1 MPGSGNRTARP
12 KVVGREKLVRE
23 GRWCAW
29 SERFSI
35 LKDLVR
41 TTCHSADTG
50 AAAIQATTDPYW
62 TMLLEQIREDHRLLL
77 VDLVR
82 CLLLRGTPVPEVR
95 TVMTEVV
102 GPVEPEVGFDLLRF
116 DLEIAERKLELALR
130 RVLADTLVS
139 QSTLELLSLHYLR
152 LQPRLQELDELSR
165 RPAPAYAGLPQAVSS
180 SLH

>member
-1 MPGSGNRTARP
+1 MRME
-12 KVVGREKLVRE
+12 REI
-23 GRWCAW
+23 AT
-29 SERFSI
+29 

-41 TTCHSADTG
+41 TTCHSADTS

-62 TMLLEQIREDHRLLL
+62 AMLLEQIREDHRLLL

-95 TVMTEVV
+95 AVMTEVV
-102 GPVEPEVGFDLLRF
+102 GPVDPEVGFDLLRF

-130 RVLADTLVS
+130 RVLADALVS

-152 LQPRLQELDELSR
+152 LQPRLKELEELSR
-165 RPAPAYAGLPQAVSS
+165 RPVPAYAGLSRTVSN

>member
-1 MPGSGNRTARP
+1 
-12 KVVGREKLVRE
+12 
-23 GRWCAW
+23 
-29 SERFSI
+29 
-35 LKDLVR
+35 
-41 TTCHSADTG
+41 
-50 AAAIQATTDPYW
+50 
-62 TMLLEQIREDHRLLL
+62 MLLEQIREDHRLLL